1 MNRKYINFLLRF
13 GVIVAA
19 YVIAAQ
25 YLDDQYILYIT
36 IGISFI
42 YIVSRMLTKKD
53 PLDELVRY
61 CNVPNFLRKSEKTLI
76 KNQTKH
82 SVYMAYGKLY
92 EGAIVDSKW
101 YLGKVNVEMLK
112 EDGETY
118 HMYLQTL
125 LRHEYEQGNVEQIE
139 EIFKIAVADASIHPN
154 TENIAKMMILMIE
167 EKYQEALEA
176 LLDMIPKEDRR
187 HVIMELETI
196 LGEVYISLDQL
207 EDAKAVLEFVAS
219 RKYHTIHVEKAKSML
234 ASLS

>member
-1 MNRKYINFLLRF
+1 MNRKFINFILKF
-13 GVIVAA
+13 GVVVAA

-25 YLDDQYILYIT
+25 YLDTQYILYIT
-36 IGISFI
+36 IAISFI
-42 YIVSRMLTKKD
+42 YVISRVLTKKD

-61 CNVPNFLRKSEKTLI
+61 SNVPNFLRLTEKGLI

-92 EGAIVDSKW
+92 EGAVVDSKV
-101 YLGKVNVEMLK
+101 YLDKVDVEILK

-125 LRHEYEQGNVEQIE
+125 LRHEYEQKNIEEIE
-139 EIFKIAVADASIHPN
+139 EIFKIAVADPSIHPN
-154 TENIAKMMILMIE
+154 TENIAKMMIFMIE
-167 EKYQEALEA
+167 EKHQEALET
-176 LLDMIPKEDRR
+176 LLDIIPKEDRR

-196 LGEVYISLDQL
+196 LGEVYIILDQL

-219 RKYHTIHVEKAKSML
+219 RKYHTIHIEKAKSML
-234 ASLS
+234 VSLS